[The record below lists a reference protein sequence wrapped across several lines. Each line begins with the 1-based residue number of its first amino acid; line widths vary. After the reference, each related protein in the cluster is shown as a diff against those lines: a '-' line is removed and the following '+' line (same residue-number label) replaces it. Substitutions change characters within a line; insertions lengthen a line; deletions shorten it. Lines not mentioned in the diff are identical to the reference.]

1 MPKILYIGFG
11 EMMKSLQ
18 SKLTSDATLEFREI
32 LQLGTEVQGKGL
44 SEADT
49 FLIGPYTLEPIKQV
63 QRAFQ
68 QDPMVSIV
76 ALIFPDRY
84 HQIKQRIQFAY
95 NVGKH
100 VVFVPY
106 TNGKDISSVL
116 DNAVLRTRQR
126 KSFARLQQQQSYPA
140 PLARET
146 TFQNLGVF
154 LENAPIGAIVFDENK
169 KILSAN
175 FRAKQQFPIIANQ
188 RHREI
193 TWADLFP
200 EETPMPDVEL
210 SEAQTGEPLHDI
222 VKVNNHFLEINISPL
237 RLEKEKPH
245 YLLLINDVTDKINIE
260 NQLKSKID
268 ELEFLNQELD
278 EFVNVVSHDFKT
290 PLTSISLLAEMA
302 LKEKS
307 PEKQLHFVSQI
318 KQSSTKLREL
328 LKGLAT
334 LVDTKKERVEKME
347 YVSFSERLDIVLS
360 EYRALL
366 QETGGAVHADFSH
379 VAGMVYFKA
388 HIDSFLSNLVTN
400 AIKYRRPD
408 VPLRIEVSSRKEK
421 EYLILS
427 VKDNGTGI
435 DLTKNMNKLFQPFKR
450 LTNQGTGSGLGLS
463 IIKRMIE
470 KDQGYLEVFS
480 EPGQG
485 TEFKAYLKEQVKS

>member
-1 MPKILYIGFG
+1 
-11 EMMKSLQ
+11 MKSLQ
-18 SKLTSDATLEFREI
+18 SRLTSNNTIEFKEI
-32 LQLGTEVQGKGL
+32 MQLGTEVQSKAL

-49 FLIGPYTLEPIKQV
+49 FLIGPYALEPLKQV
-63 QRAFQ
+63 QRAYQ
-68 QDPMVSIV
+68 QNPVVSIV
-76 ALIFPDRY
+76 LLIFPDNY
-84 HQIKQRIQFAY
+84 QQVKQRIQFAY

-106 TNGKDISSVL
+106 IAGKDITSVL
-116 DNAVLRTRQR
+116 ENAVLRTQQR
-126 KSFARLQQQQSYPA
+126 KSFARLQQHQTYPA
-140 PLARET
+140 PVERET
-146 TFQNLGVF
+146 TFYNLGIF
-154 LENAPIGAIVFDENK
+154 LENAPIGAIVFDESK
-169 KILSAN
+169 KVLSAN
-175 FRAKQQFPIIANQ
+175 FRAKQQFPIIAGQ
-188 RHREI
+188 RQKDI

-200 EETPMPDVEL
+200 EEPQSSELQL
-210 SEAQTGEPLHDI
+210 SEASGQEPLHDI

-260 NQLKSKID
+260 NQLKSKVD

-307 PEKQLHFVSQI
+307 PEKQLHFVGQI
-318 KQSSTKLREL
+318 KQSSNKLREL

-334 LVDTKKERVEKME
+334 LVDTKKERAEKTE
-347 YVSFSERLDIVLS
+347 YVNFNERMDVVLS

-366 QETGGAVHADFSH
+366 QETGGEVCCDFSK
-379 VAGMVYFKA
+379 ASGMVYFKA
-388 HIDSFLSNLVTN
+388 HIDSLLSNLLTN
-400 AIKYRRPD
+400 AIKYRRQDIP
-408 VPLRIEVSSRKEK
+408 VHIEVTSRKEK

-427 VKDNGTGI
+427 VKDNGIGI
-435 DLTKNMNKLFQPFKR
+435 DLAKNMNKLFQPFKR

-463 IIKRMIE
+463 IVKRMIE

-480 EPGQG
+480 EPGRG
-485 TEFKAYLKEQVKS
+485 TEFKAYLKELDKA